1 MGWRTEEDSLG
12 KVMVPHDALWGP
24 QTQRSLDNFPIGTE
38 VMPPELIEA
47 LVLIKKAAAS
57 VNVELQV
64 LDQDRGRA
72 IVEAAD
78 QVLSGNWKDQ
88 FPLSLWQTGSGTQT
102 NMNVNEVLAHLARRS
117 SGLDVHPND
126 HVNRSQSSN
135 DVFPAAMHIS
145 TVLAVERRLC
155 PVLEAMVS
163 VLREKVTRYI
173 DLVKIG
179 RTHLQDATP
188 VTVGQEI
195 GGWVRMIERCESM
208 LLSAVEYLK
217 DLALGGTAVGT
228 GLNAPDGFGE
238 RAAQEL
244 GDLTGIDFR
253 SAPDKFHSLT
263 SKDEL
268 AALHG
273 VLKALAADLMKIAND
288 VRWLASGP
296 RCGLGELVIPANEPG
311 SSIMPGKVNPTQ
323 AEALTMIAVQVMG
336 NDVAVGMAASQGNFQ
351 LNVFMPVM
359 INAVLQSL
367 RLLSDGVDSFTKRCL
382 SGLEVDEERIV
393 QTRDRSLMLVTALT
407 PTLGYDRSAAIAKKA
422 HEEGLTLREAAVS
435 SGALSG
441 EDFDRLVRPENMV

>member
-1 MGWRTEEDSLG
+1 MGWRTEKDSLG
-12 KVMVPHDALWGP
+12 KVMVPDNALWGP

-135 DVFPAAMHIS
+135 DVFPTAMHIS

-155 PVLEAMVS
+155 PVLETMVS

-238 RAAQEL
+238 RVAQEL

-253 SAPDKFHSLT
+253 SASDKFHSLT

-336 NDVAVGMAASQGNFQ
+336 NDVVVGMAASQGNFQ

-393 QTRDRSLMLVTALT
+393 QIRGRSLMLITALT